1 MKLLDKIREHSVNIP
16 ERTAIAGYHG
26 ESLTYGQLEQY
37 SDRIAAYLQ
46 AHVPDDKSPV
56 VVYGHKQLYLP
67 VIFLGCVK
75 ANHPYCPVDSSE
87 AGERIRMILDEVK
100 PHVVFAAEPL
110 DAGRDNILSLEKV
123 KNICLSESL
132 GRKETGS
139 SQGDD
144 VFILLFTSGSTGRPK
159 GVEVKKS
166 NIDDFFSWFETWAG
180 ECQEDFVF
188 LNQLAYTFD
197 LSMLELYAP
206 LWAGGAAYIIDNM
219 VQKNFK
225 QMISALGHS
234 NAVASMSTPYLAE
247 LCLLSKEFSEKLM
260 PRLKL
265 ILLCGEVLEN
275 VTALKLIDRFPAAKV
290 VNMYGPTE
298 ATIAVTEQEITKA
311 LAEKPEPLPIGRPR
325 AGTEIEIWKENGE
338 VAETGETGEIVIKG
352 DSVTRGYFRQK
363 EMTEKVF
370 IPYEENGL
378 KKMAYR
384 TGDCGFIDG
393 EGIVHCRGRIDMQV
407 QFHGYRIE
415 LPEIEKALLKSPLVS
430 KAVVLPKWD
439 GATVKYLVAFVI
451 AADEGQ
457 GEKEEEELGKLIK
470 TELEEFLP
478 EYMIP
483 KRIIFSA
490 ALPMNKSGKVDR
502 KKLAESLQG

>member
-1 MKLLDKIREHSVNIP
+1 MKLLDKIREHSINIP
-16 ERTAIAGYHG
+16 ERTAIADYHG
-26 ESLTYGQLEQY
+26 KSFTYDQLEQY

-46 AHVPDDKSPV
+46 EHIPDDKSPV

-87 AGERIRMILDEVK
+87 AGERIQMILDEAK
-100 PHVVFAAEPL
+100 PHIVFAAEPL
-110 DAGRDNILSLEKV
+110 NVGHDNILPLEKV
-123 KNICLSESL
+123 KNICLSESFS
-132 GRKETGS
+132 RKETSS
-139 SQGDD
+139 SQKDD

-166 NIDDFFSWFETWAG
+166 NIDDFFVWFEMWAG
-180 ECQEDFVF
+180 EYQEDFVF

-206 LWAGGAAYIIDNM
+206 LWIGGSAYIIDNM

-225 QMISALGHS
+225 QMINALGRS

-247 LCLLSKEFSEKLM
+247 LCLLSKQFSEELM

-275 VTALKLIDRFPAAKV
+275 TTALRLIDRFPKAKV

-298 ATIAVTEQEITKA
+298 ATIAVTEQEITKK
-311 LAEKPEPLPIGRPR
+311 LAERPEPLPIGRPR
-325 AGTEIEIWKENGE
+325 TGTEIEIWKENGE

-370 IPYEENGL
+370 IPYEEDGL
-378 KKMAYR
+378 KKMAYK

-393 EGIVHCRGRIDMQV
+393 KGTVHCRGRIDMQV

-415 LPEIEKALLKSPLVS
+415 LPEIEKALLKSSFVS

-439 GATVKYLVAFVI
+439 GGTVKHLVAFVI
-451 AADEGQ
+451 AADERQ
-457 GEKEEEELGKLIK
+457 GDKESEELSRLIK
-470 TELEEFLP
+470 EDLKVFLP

-483 KRIIFSA
+483 KRIIFSN

-502 KKLAESLQG
+502 KRLTESL